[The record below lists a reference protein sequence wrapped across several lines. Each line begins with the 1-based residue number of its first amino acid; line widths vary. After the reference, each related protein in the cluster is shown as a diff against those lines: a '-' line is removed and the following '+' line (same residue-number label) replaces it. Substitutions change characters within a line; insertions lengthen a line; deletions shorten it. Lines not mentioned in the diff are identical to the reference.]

1 MKNVSEKSK
10 VLYLAILIV
19 FIVAAGLFWLDFIG
33 LINIGKSLKSTFG
46 SESPSVVDAT
56 DDTPSLIEKEE
67 FEKEK
72 QKLQERIEDL
82 DRREAEI
89 IKKEESLDREKEDL
103 AEIKKGIEL
112 EKKKLKDTQSQYSG
126 YKKNVKDLAVKIISM
141 KPQESVQ
148 IILQWE
154 DTLVIDVLRQ
164 MDVDAADAGKVSI
177 SSYLISLMPSER
189 ASRIMYLMTQL

>member
-1 MKNVSEKSK
+1 MKIVSDKSK
-10 VLYLAILIV
+10 IIYLVILII
-19 FIVAAGLFWLDFIG
+19 FISAVGLFWLDYIG
-33 LINIGKSLKSTFG
+33 LINIGKSLKSSFQG
-46 SESPSVVDAT
+46 ESPSVVDAM

-72 QKLQERIEDL
+72 QKLLERIEDL

-89 IKKEESLDREKEDL
+89 IKKEEALDKDKEEL
-103 AEIKKGIEL
+103 KEMRKGVEL
-112 EKKKLKDTQSQYSG
+112 EKKKLDDTRNQYSG
-126 YKKNVKDLAVKIISM
+126 YKKNVKDLALKINSI

-148 IILQWE
+148 IMLQWE

-164 MDVDAADAGKVSI
+164 MDADAADAGKVSI
-177 SSYLISLMPSER
+177 SSYLISLMPSDR